1 MGNEENLTQNNLVN
15 NNHEKMERNGNRWL
29 MVFYDSALYL
39 LCWVVFFV
47 LHPSMK
53 QMLPVRTNIIYLL
66 FGYALFFGFRFLFKC
81 YKQIWRYGAI
91 RTFSKELLAE
101 VLGAGCVVVF
111 NILTTKVYDV
121 IRAPF
126 VTVVSFTAVYIVL
139 SLAARLIYCQLFRVA
154 SQNGSG
160 AKVIKKLMKAFAF
173 IDFESKR
180 PGATLHLVLEPEKP
194 ARSPINELQ
203 DIVEKFAI
211 RGEATAITQIN
222 KGYIN
227 RTYRVET
234 LSDTGH
240 VHKYTLQRINTNVF
254 PDVDA
259 LMENFKLTTDHLY
272 GKFLL
277 PGHGKKG
284 SVQTI
289 RRTKDGRAFLRD
301 DSGCWRML
309 THFDNVYSLDIPDRP
324 ETFYHAGNAFGR
336 FLKEMSDVDV
346 ADVKEVIPNFHN
358 TKSRYQDLEKSIAR
372 DPKDRV
378 KDVLPEIEFVRGR
391 ADKYGMISD
400 ALESGKI
407 PTRICHNDCNLN
419 NILFDNETHLPVAI
433 IDLDTV
439 MPSSPLYD
447 YGDSMRIGTNTAT
460 DDEKDLSKVSC
471 DLNLYE
477 QYARGYLEACGDVL
491 TKEELEL
498 LPYAS
503 LIITSEDGIRF
514 LMDHIDGDTYYN
526 IYYPGQNLDR
536 SRTQL
541 KLVEDMERKLPEIKA
556 ILRKIYAELGL
567 QAQIQYDIGKEK
579 DKRCH
584 N

>member
-1 MGNEENLTQNNLVN
+1 
-15 NNHEKMERNGNRWL
+15 
-29 MVFYDSALYL
+29 
-39 LCWVVFFV
+39 
-47 LHPSMK
+47 
-53 QMLPVRTNIIYLL
+53 
-66 FGYALFFGFRFLFKC
+66 
-81 YKQIWRYGAI
+81 
-91 RTFSKELLAE
+91 
-101 VLGAGCVVVF
+101 
-111 NILTTKVYDV
+111 
-121 IRAPF
+121 
-126 VTVVSFTAVYIVL
+126 
-139 SLAARLIYCQLFRVA
+139 
-154 SQNGSG
+154 
-160 AKVIKKLMKAFAF
+160 
-173 IDFESKR
+173 
-180 PGATLHLVLEPEKP
+180 
-194 ARSPINELQ
+194 
-203 DIVEKFAI
+203 
-211 RGEATAITQIN
+211 
-222 KGYIN
+222 
-227 RTYRVET
+227 
-234 LSDTGH
+234 
-240 VHKYTLQRINTNVF
+240 
-254 PDVDA
+254 
-259 LMENFKLTTDHLY
+259 
-272 GKFLL
+272 
-277 PGHGKKG
+277 
-284 SVQTI
+284 
-289 RRTKDGRAFLRD
+289 
-301 DSGCWRML
+301 ML
-309 THFDNVYSLDIPDRP
+309 THFDDVYSLDIPDRP

-336 FLKEMSDVDV
+336 FLKEMSDVDIE
-346 ADVKEVIPNFHN
+346 DVKEVIPNFHN
-358 TKSRYQDLEKSIAR
+358 TKSRYLDLEKSIAR
-372 DPKDRV
+372 DPKGRV
-378 KDVLPEIEFVRGR
+378 KDVLPEIEFVRAR

-541 KLVEDMERKLPEIKA
+541 KLVEDMEKKLPEIKN

-567 QAQIQYDIGKEK
+567 KAQI
-579 DKRCH
+579 